1 MGEIR
6 LTCPEC
12 GAEYRV
18 DASAIPADGRD
29 VECSS
34 CGHGW
39 HEPGAAVPKGPAT
52 AAVADGPKLN
62 RPLSDSVLSVLREE
76 AELARRQRGE
86 AVEPEAAPEEAIE
99 DATVILAS
107 DPPMAG
113 PAPSRHINDR
123 PQRPTQTA
131 PPQERLEATV
141 NRTTP
146 HGHARTLDPLHEE
159 DVEAKD
165 RAGYLRGFA
174 LSLAV
179 AASLLLA
186 YVLTAD
192 SGDQGQL
199 AAFRVAVDD
208 GRVWL
213 HQSVFGT
220 GE

>member
-1 MGEIR
+1 MRGVGMGEIR

-18 DASAIPADGRD
+18 DDRAIPVAGRD

-39 HEPGAAVPKGPAT
+39 HQPGAAGPARP
-52 AAVADGPKLN
+52 APAPAPEGGGPRLN
-62 RPLSDSVLSVLREE
+62 RPLSESVLSVLREE
-76 AELARRQRGE
+76 ADLARRQRGD
-86 AVEPEAAPEEAIE
+86 APAEIE
-99 DATVILAS
+99 DASTILAS

-123 PQRPTQTA
+123 PQRPADTA
-131 PPQERLEATV
+131 PPQDRLEATV

-146 HGHARTLDPLHEE
+146 HGHGLTVAPVHEA
-159 DVEAKD
+159 EAGAGD
-165 RAGYLRGFA
+165 RSGYAKGFA
-174 LSLAV
+174 LATAI
-179 AASLLLA
+179 AAALTLV
-186 YVLTAD
+186 YVLAPKEAD
-192 SGDQGQL
+192 RGQL
-199 AAFRVAVDD
+199 AAFRIAVDD

-213 HQSVFGT
+213 HQQVL

>member
-18 DASAIPADGRD
+18 DATAIPADGRD

-39 HEPGAAVPKGPAT
+39 HQPGAMAPKGTIPTAT
-52 AAVADGPKLN
+52 EAGPRLN
-62 RPLSDSVLSVLREE
+62 RPLPDSVLSVLREE

-86 AVEPEAAPEEAIE
+86 AAEPEE
-99 DATVILAS
+99 ATVILTT

-123 PQRPTQTA
+123 PQRPGDSA
-131 PPQERLEATV
+131 PAQNQLEATV

-146 HGHARTLDPLHEE
+146 HGHARTVNPLHEE
-159 DVEAKD
+159 ESGAKD
-165 RAGYLRGFA
+165 RAGYLRGVA
-174 LSLAV
+174 LSLAG

-186 YVLTAD
+186 YVLTPD
-192 SGDQGQL
+192 TGGQGGL
-199 AAFRVAVDD
+199 AGFRVAVDD
-208 GRVWL
+208 GRAWL

-220 GE
+220 GGE